1 MLGLWCLTLLSTIF
15 QLYRGVKIVL
25 TIRNTSTH
33 PKQNHFSCH
42 YTFIMYLLQYSK
54 QVSVSEWLG
63 FNAKLAFIQL
73 YPSELMMM
81 FTYTKQTHWE
91 GLYSA
96 YSLLQ
101 QFTDNHSLIHY
112 MDYKPSSLLHTTG
125 EIFGCVYIHHYITEC
140 MIHVRKLNCCRI

>member
-1 MLGLWCLTLLSTIF
+1 MLGLWCLTPLSTIF

-25 TIRNTSTH
+25 TIQNTSTH
-33 PKQNHFSCH
+33 PRQNHFNCH
-42 YTFIMYLLQYSK
+42 TFIMYLLQYSK

-63 FNAKLAFIQL
+63 LNAKLAFIQL
-73 YPSELMMM
+73 YHSKLMMM

-91 GLYSA
+91 RLYSA

-125 EIFGCVYIHHYITEC
+125 EIFGCVYIHH
-140 MIHVRKLNCCRI
+140 